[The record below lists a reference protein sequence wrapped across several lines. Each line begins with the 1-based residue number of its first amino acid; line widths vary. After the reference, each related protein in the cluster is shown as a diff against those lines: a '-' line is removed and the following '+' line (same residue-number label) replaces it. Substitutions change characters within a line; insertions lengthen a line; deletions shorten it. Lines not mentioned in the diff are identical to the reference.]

1 MEPTKLQMFVAEVQG
16 TAESEHMGLSKQ
28 IPLRLRID
36 LFAEVMA
43 LHEILSANQKTP
55 RNKVL
60 NDLLD
65 IAIDQVKKELDQDSY
80 EKLQTLSFHHYKELS
95 SFDSG
100 DLSDDEVS
108 K

>member
-1 MEPTKLQMFVAEVQG
+1 
-16 TAESEHMGLSKQ
+16 
-28 IPLRLRID
+28 
-36 LFAEVMA
+36 MA

-80 EKLQTLSFHHYKELS
+80 ENCRLCLSIITKNYLPLIQVIYLMTRFQN
-95 SFDSG
+95 D
-100 DLSDDEVS
+100 
-108 K
+108 

>member
-16 TAESEHMGLSKQ
+16 TAESEYMGLSKQ

-80 EKLQTLSFHHYKELS
+80 EKLQY
-95 SFDSG
+95 
-100 DLSDDEVS
+100 DLYYIRKRYFV
-108 K
+108 KG